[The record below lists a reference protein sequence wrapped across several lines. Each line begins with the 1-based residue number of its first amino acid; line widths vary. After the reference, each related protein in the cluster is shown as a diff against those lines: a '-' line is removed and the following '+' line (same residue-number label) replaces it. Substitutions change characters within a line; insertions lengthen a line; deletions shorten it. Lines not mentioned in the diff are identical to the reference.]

1 MLKATSYNLP
11 VSWCNLRTTLLLSSH
26 SPEELPPSPELG
38 PGCMYLYLRRRG
50 WRGSAYLTTTIC
62 TNNALSSTAGPPTT
76 APATS
81 TSTHTTRTTHT
92 TYTTPALTRTISSAA
107 LLLPRSPHHLP
118 LLSHPSKQLSS
129 QTKLHS
135 HHQLYHHN
143 HPASHQPILLPTTR
157 LIPSALRNTSRS
169 AVNWHL
175 VATRSN
181 PSPRRRLLSINPLH
195 QRHNAMSTTVTRSN
209 SSTMTVQLPTAS
221 QSLLQPLMHSLK
233 VSEPPKVAAEHVEN
247 VEDSSNVRGSNDPPK
262 DNEMDKEW
270 FVGSIDQGTTSS
282 RFLIFNS
289 QGEPVASHQ
298 IEFENKYPRSGWQEH
313 DPLELVSSV
322 HDCIEEATED
332 FIDLGYKSKQ
342 IRAIGITNQRE
353 TTVCW
358 DKNTGE
364 PLYNA
369 IVWPDTRT
377 KSLVRELKNRK
388 GSDKLRDLCG
398 LPLST
403 YPSSVK
409 LLWMY
414 RNIPAIRKA
423 YDESRLAFG
432 TVDTWL
438 IYRLNGATQN
448 NIHVTDTSNAS
459 RTMFMNIHTCQY
471 DDQLLDFFQIDQ
483 KNVTLP
489 KIVSSSEKD
498 AFGQLVGGVLK
509 GTRITGCVGDQSAA
523 LVGQCAF
530 NEGEAKNTYGTGCF
544 LLYNV
549 GSKPVISQHGL
560 LATVGY
566 HLGEKATYALE
577 GSVAVAGSGVKFLE
591 NNMKF
596 IEKSSEVEKLALTVD
611 DNGGVVFVTAFS
623 GLFAPYWIDDAKGT
637 IFGITAH
644 TQRGHIARATLE
656 ATCYQ
661 TAAILAAMHADS
673 GKELKNLAVDGGM
686 SESDLTMQTQA
697 DVSGIPVE
705 RPAMRETTALGAAI
719 AAGLA
724 VGAWKSTEEL
734 RGWRGRGKRTFT
746 PKVEAAQRKRGVKR
760 WEKAVEMC
768 RGWVEEDE
776 AEGSGGEEE
785 DEDEGKKEEVQ
796 GKKEQE
802 AAASEAVKQAA
813 GSEKKDAERKTNE
826 RADEGGG
833 GASSSA

>member
-1 MLKATSYNLP
+1 
-11 VSWCNLRTTLLLSSH
+11 
-26 SPEELPPSPELG
+26 
-38 PGCMYLYLRRRG
+38 
-50 WRGSAYLTTTIC
+50 
-62 TNNALSSTAGPPTT
+62 
-76 APATS
+76 
-81 TSTHTTRTTHT
+81 
-92 TYTTPALTRTISSAA
+92 
-107 LLLPRSPHHLP
+107 
-118 LLSHPSKQLSS
+118 
-129 QTKLHS
+129 
-135 HHQLYHHN
+135 
-143 HPASHQPILLPTTR
+143 
-157 LIPSALRNTSRS
+157 
-169 AVNWHL
+169 
-175 VATRSN
+175 
-181 PSPRRRLLSINPLH
+181 
-195 QRHNAMSTTVTRSN
+195 MSTTVTRSN

-233 VSEPPKVAAEHVEN
+233 LSDPPKIATEHVEN
-247 VEDSSNVRGSNDPPK
+247 VEDSNNVSGSNDPPR
-262 DNEMDKEW
+262 DTETDEEW

-289 QGEPVASHQ
+289 HGEPVASHQ
-298 IEFENKYPRSGWQEH
+298 IEFENKYPRSGWHEH

-332 FIDLGYKSKQ
+332 FIDLGYKANQ

-358 DKNTGE
+358 DKKTGL

-377 KSLVRELKNRK
+377 KSIVRELKGRK
-388 GSDKLRDLCG
+388 GVDKLRDLCG
-398 LPLST
+398 MPLST

-409 LLWMY
+409 LMWMY
-414 RNIPAIRKA
+414 RNIPEVRKA

-432 TVDTWL
+432 TIDTWL

-459 RTMFMNIHTCQY
+459 RTMFMNIHTLQY
-471 DDQLLDFFQIDQ
+471 DDELLDFFQIDQ

-489 KIVSSSEKD
+489 KIVPSSDPE
-498 AFGQLVGGVLK
+498 AFGALVGGVLK
-509 GTRITGCVGDQSAA
+509 GIRITGCVGDQSAA

-560 LATVGY
+560 VATVGY
-566 HLGEKATYALE
+566 HIGEHATYALE
-577 GSVAVAGSGVKFLE
+577 GSVAVGGSGVKFLE
-591 NNMKF
+591 NNLGF
-596 IEKSSEVEKLALTVD
+596 ISKSSEVEKLALSVP

-637 IFGITAH
+637 LFGITAH

-686 SESDLTMQTQA
+686 SESDLCMQTQA

-724 VGAWKSTEEL
+724 VGAWNSLEEL

-746 PKVEAAQRKRGVKR
+746 PKIEAAQRKKGVKR
-760 WEKAVEMC
+760 WEKAVKMSK
-768 RGWVEEDE
+768 GWVEEDE
-776 AEGSGGEEE
+776 AEGSDGEEE
-785 DEDEGKKEEVQ
+785 EEKKEEVQ
-796 GKKEQE
+796 GKEEQE
-802 AAASEAVKQAA
+802 VAAKEATKQAA
-813 GSEKKDAERKTNE
+813 ESADAAERRAEKNNSDAAETAE

-833 GASSSA
+833 EKANSSSA